1 MHHPMH
7 DAESIWPGSGPG
19 DAEGGDPRAGANL
32 LLVSPAPVSL
42 GVSGECRPRLHHQLV
57 HTLRLTRRAVI

>member
-42 GVSGECRPRLHHQLV
+42 GVSGECHPRLPLQLV